1 MEKSVTKR
9 QIVTE
14 VEETSYIF
22 KIDDYNGIRV
32 KDGKITSVWTGDWRA
47 GGSWDSNDEGFERN
61 AKFIVKR
68 IALENPSDL
77 NNLYKCLSPGEIK
90 DFCKCIKDFSWCL
103 HKWTKKEMLLLVG
116 VTSLLDERWFLNLTN
131 F

>member
-90 DFCKCIKDFSWCL
+90 DFCKCIKDFS
-103 HKWTKKEMLLLVG
+103 
-116 VTSLLDERWFLNLTN
+116 
-131 F
+131 